1 MRGVHRQ
8 QLHLHQPGARPQLHR
23 DECEI
28 LAHDKCESDHSLAW
42 QHPLLAQQIVLP
54 DCEQLPPIGTR
65 DSEDCVELGIPLVRA
80 RTTAAPRPPLCWT
93 TPVCPGPACTRP
105 EIQTVRHLEL
115 IGGHNYCRNPAAEAG
130 ELRDTAPWCYT
141 DHDTV
146 TREVCAVFNMW
157 LNIAVPAVSALA
169 FLCLSIGL
177 CCIRREQLPG

>member
-1 MRGVHRQ
+1 M
-8 QLHLHQPGARPQLHR
+8 
-23 DECEI
+23 
-28 LAHDKCESDHSLAW
+28 
-42 QHPLLAQQIVLP
+42 LP

-80 RTTAAPRPPLCWT
+80 RTTAAPRPPPCWS
-93 TPVCPGPACTRP
+93 TPACPGPACTRP

-115 IGGHNYCRNPAAEAG
+115 IGGHNYCHNPAAEAG

-146 TREVCAVFNMW
+146 TREVCAIRQCAVFNMW
-157 LNIAVPAVSALA
+157 LHIAVPAVSALA

-177 CCIRREQLPG
+177 CCIRREQPPG

>member
-1 MRGVHRQ
+1 MLDHACVPWASVHQ
-8 QLHLHQPGARPQLHR
+8 
-23 DECEI
+23 
-28 LAHDKCESDHSLAW
+28 
-42 QHPLLAQQIVLP
+42 
-54 DCEQLPPIGTR
+54 T
-65 DSEDCVELGIPLVRA
+65 
-80 RTTAAPRPPLCWT
+80 
-93 TPVCPGPACTRP
+93 

-146 TREVCAVFNMW
+146 TREVCAIRQCAVFNMW
-157 LNIAVPAVSALA
+157 LHIAVPAVSALA